1 MTDPVSGAEAAQAD
15 QQSPRSWHYR
25 AVIWSVLLAALAYL
39 VLALWGGRAGVAS
52 AVRDV
57 GAVGV
62 AVALGLSLVNYA
74 LRFARW
80 HLYLGAMG
88 KRVPV
93 RQSLLI
99 YVAGF
104 ALTTTPAKAGE
115 MLRGVLLK
123 PHGVSYVSSLAAMLS
138 ERMSD
143 VLAIVILS
151 MLGLTL
157 LPGTGLLLGIG
168 VCVFAGAY
176 AFICSQWLARR
187 MQTRGQ
193 GQGKVANIMMRLV
206 ETLAHARQCNTPGVL
221 VAASSLSLVAW
232 AAEAFAF
239 HLVLHW
245 MGADIGVLPAAS
257 IYAISMLAGAAS
269 FMPGGLGGAEA
280 AMIALLKVAGVDTQ
294 QAISATL
301 IIRLATLWFAV
312 GLGFVALAIL
322 AREPPAKSGASVRSQ

>member
-1 MTDPVSGAEAAQAD
+1 
-15 QQSPRSWHYR
+15 
-25 AVIWSVLLAALAYL
+25 
-39 VLALWGGRAGVAS
+39 
-52 AVRDV
+52 
-57 GAVGV
+57 
-62 AVALGLSLVNYA
+62 
-74 LRFARW
+74 
-80 HLYLGAMG
+80 
-88 KRVPV
+88 
-93 RQSLLI
+93 
-99 YVAGF
+99 
-104 ALTTTPAKAGE
+104 
-115 MLRGVLLK
+115 
-123 PHGVSYVSSLAAMLS
+123 
-138 ERMSD
+138 

-157 LPGTGLLLGIG
+157 LPDTWLLLGIG

-176 AFICSQWLARR
+176 AVICSQWLARR
-187 MQTRGQ
+187 MQARGQ
-193 GQGKVANIMMRLV
+193 GKGKVANIMMRLV

-312 GLGFVALAIL
+312 GLGFVALALL
-322 AREPPAKSGASVRSQ
+322 AREPPAKPGASVRSQ